1 MCSFVIRKLYMV
13 SSKEVTISRV
23 DSIGYFIV
31 LNWHFNSILSPWT
44 LHLIALWL
52 SLQRLMEMS
61 SKLNLLTVH
70 NNDVPCF
77 FITYCLLLCTIYC
90 CLYIML
96 SNTYRF
102 FLSDDQNPNR
112 NSNRSYRTPVLRKRW
127 YEVGVISVRVL
138 IDLVPNNASYN
149 TANKTIV
156 VKDFNND
163 MCLKLNEEKSIV
175 DSGTT
180 NIRLPESVFK
190 EVTLLITNLTNFII
204 NLAYRLT
211 MQV

>member
-1 MCSFVIRKLYMV
+1 MFVYYAF
-13 SSKEVTISRV
+13 E
-23 DSIGYFIV
+23 Y
-31 LNWHFNSILSPWT
+31 
-44 LHLIALWL
+44 
-52 SLQRLMEMS
+52 Q
-61 SKLNLLTVH
+61 
-70 NNDVPCF
+70 F
-77 FITYCLLLCTIYC
+77 F
-90 CLYIML
+90 
-96 SNTYRF
+96 F
-102 FLSDDQNPNR
+102 SDDQNPNK

-138 IDLVPNNASYN
+138 TDLVPNNASYN
-149 TANKTIV
+149 TANKTII

-204 NLAYRLT
+204 NLVYRLT
-211 MQV
+211 MQVNLIISIYEPLYLLSSR